1 MTVNYMG
8 FLVAQGVMQK
18 QSFDMRHMFSSI
30 EKLKDQLISESYEIQ
45 IFVRLHWR
53 WRANLFL
60 SLHFVMDSE
69 ICRTLLGR
77 LRWENANITLLK
89 LWHVLQVLPFMIQC
103 GLPALSKWF

>member
-1 MTVNYMG
+1 MLMMMVNYMG

-53 WRANLFL
+53 
-60 SLHFVMDSE
+60 
-69 ICRTLLGR
+69 
-77 LRWENANITLLK
+77 
-89 LWHVLQVLPFMIQC
+89 
-103 GLPALSKWF
+103 